1 MCGWLFTTHCL
12 VFQQETIVSMAIVG
26 AIIGA
31 AISGWISDTY
41 GRRLSIVIADL
52 FFILGAIIMAAA
64 SDPYVLILGTLLVG
78 LGVGIAS
85 ITAPIYI
92 AEASPSEIRGA
103 LVSTNTLMTTGGQF
117 LSYVVNLAF
126 TEVRSLVAEWIFIYN
141 ICLYL
146 LWFVNLSID
155 LSLVAQSCMKQVP

>member
-1 MCGWLFTTHCL
+1 
-12 VFQQETIVSMAIVG
+12 MAIVG

-103 LVSTNTLMTTGGQF
+103 LVSTNTLMTTGV
-117 LSYVVNLAF
+117 S
-126 TEVRSLVAEWIFIYN
+126 
-141 ICLYL
+141 
-146 LWFVNLSID
+146 
-155 LSLVAQSCMKQVP
+155 SCHML